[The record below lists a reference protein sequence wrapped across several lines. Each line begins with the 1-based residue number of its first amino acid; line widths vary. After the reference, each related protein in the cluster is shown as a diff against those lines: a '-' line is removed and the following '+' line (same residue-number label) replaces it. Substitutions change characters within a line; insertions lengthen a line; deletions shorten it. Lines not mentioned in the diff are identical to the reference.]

1 MNKVRIEVRT
11 ASKTLNEKS
20 TYEYKMVDMQVY
32 GIISCAVSFWTP
44 AVVMA
49 VAYVRIYRVAKQQ
62 QEHIY
67 SLTYSMGQC
76 IVNFDQVHRLNQLL
90 LCILITQLRVCS
102 WNSDSLYICGD
113 WKRPDNATPE
123 SNISGQFWHHK
134 AHFTAVVRGWCW
146 CRRHWSRRSLLSSSS
161 LLLLLLSSRGCRAS
175 YSAVTIRLRLY
186 SARGP
191 LYSTV
196 L

>member
-102 WNSDSLYICGD
+102 
-113 WKRPDNATPE
+113 
-123 SNISGQFWHHK
+123 
-134 AHFTAVVRGWCW
+134 
-146 CRRHWSRRSLLSSSS
+146 
-161 LLLLLLSSRGCRAS
+161 
-175 YSAVTIRLRLY
+175 
-186 SARGP
+186 
-191 LYSTV
+191 
-196 L
+196 